1 MHTASQVHFDKLMQR
16 YPALNTCAGSIT
28 QAFNLLARCFADKG
42 KLLICGN
49 GGSAADAEHIV
60 GELMKG
66 FLLRRPVPAE
76 FRTRL
81 HERWPEQGEALAD
94 HLQGALPAIALT
106 GHLSLSTAFQNDVA
120 ADMVFAQ
127 QVYGYGHA
135 GDVLLGISTSG
146 NSKNVLNALRV
157 AHSMR
162 LRTIGLTGMSGG
174 QMAALCDAC
183 ICVPAT
189 QTLEVQELHL
199 PVYHALCCMLEAA
212 FFERG

>member
-1 MHTASQVHFDKLMQR
+1 MHIASQGHLDVLMRR
-16 YPALNTCAGSIT
+16 YPSLVTCQESIT
-28 QAFNLLARCFADKG
+28 QAFEVLADCFANKR

-66 FLLRRPVPAE
+66 FLLRRPVPAA
-76 FRTRL
+76 FRAQLR
-81 HERWPEQGEALAD
+81 ERWPEQADDLAD

-106 GHLSLSTAFQNDVA
+106 GHLALSTAFQNDVA
-120 ADMVFAQ
+120 AEMIFAQ
-127 QVYGYGHA
+127 QVYGYGQV

-146 NSKNVLNALRV
+146 NSKNVLHALRV
-157 AHSMR
+157 AHSME
-162 LRTIGLTGMSGG
+162 LPTLGLTGASGG
-174 QMAALCDAC
+174 QMAALCDVC

-212 FFERG
+212 FFER